1 MDQDRPEE
9 THLEAAGKPRREAL
23 LVSTG
28 VVGAMTLVSRI
39 TGLARDIGF
48 SHWFGAGLVMD
59 AFFVAFKI
67 PNLLRRFFAEGAFS
81 QAFVPVLSEF
91 RGTRTA
97 DETRALIDKIAGTL
111 TVVLFVFTVLGVLA
125 APLLILVFAPGF
137 IGDDARRVLATD
149 MLRLT
154 LPYLFFVSLTAFAGA
169 ILNVHRRFAV
179 PAFTPVLL
187 NAVLIVFAALVA
199 PRLERPAIGLAAG
212 VFAAGVVQLAF
223 QVPFLLRLGLL
234 PRPRLA
240 LGDGDVARVLRLMTP
255 ALFGSSIVQIN
266 LMLDMLIASFL
277 AAGSISWLY
286 YSDRL
291 MEFPLG
297 IVGVALG
304 TVILPSLAE
313 QHARKSPE
321 AFSATLDWALRWV
334 LVITVPAAVGLFL
347 LSAPLLATIFH
358 GGEFDASDVGMSAA
372 SLAAFAPGLI
382 GFVGVKVLAP
392 AYFARQDT
400 RTPVRI
406 GVRTVLI
413 NLVLNVVL
421 VNLLIHTGWAPPHA
435 GLALATSVS
444 GLCNAGMLLS
454 GLVCAGVYR
463 TRTRWAPLVARVAL
477 ACAAMVVFV
486 VAMQA
491 ALGDWLAMSTKAQ
504 VAWLGALVVGAV
516 LVYAFACITTGLGP
530 RALRAEHDA
539 ERAPSAPRAGA

>member
-1 MDQDRPEE
+1 MS
-9 THLEAAGKPRREAL
+9 TEARGSGRERL
-23 LVSTG
+23 LTSTG
-28 VVGAMTLVSRI
+28 VVSAMTLLSRI

-48 SHWFGAGLVMD
+48 SHWFGAGVVMD

-81 QAFVPVLSEF
+81 QAFVPVLSEY

-97 DETRALIDKIAGTL
+97 GETRVLIDKIAGTL
-111 TVVLFVFTVLGVLA
+111 TVVLFAITALGVVA

-137 IGDDARRVLATD
+137 VGDDGRYALATD

-187 NAVLIVFAALVA
+187 NVVMIVFAALVA
-199 PRLERPAIGLAAG
+199 PRMERPAIGLAAG
-212 VFAAGVVQLAF
+212 VFAAGVVQLVF
-223 QVPFLLRLGLL
+223 QAPFLLRLGLL

-240 LGDGDVARVLRLMTP
+240 FRDGEVARVLRLMTP
-255 ALFGSSIVQIN
+255 ALFGSSIVQIS

-297 IVGVALG
+297 VVGIALG
-304 TVILPSLAE
+304 TVILPNLAE
-313 QHARKSPE
+313 QYARRSDD
-321 AFSATLDWALRWV
+321 AFVATLDWALRWV
-334 LVITVPAAVGLFL
+334 LVITLPAAVGLL
-347 LSAPLLATIFH
+347 LLAEPLLATIFH
-358 GGEFDASDVGMSAA
+358 GGKFDAEDVRMSAA
-372 SLAAFAPGLI
+372 SLVAFAPGLI

-406 GVRTVLI
+406 GVRTVLL

-421 VNLLIHTGWAPPHA
+421 VMLLIRTEWAPAHA
-435 GLALATSVS
+435 GLALATSIS
-444 GLCNAGMLLS
+444 GLCNAGMLLR
-454 GLVCAGVYR
+454 GLVSSGIYR
-463 TRTRWAPLVARVAL
+463 TRTRWLPLFVRVAA
-477 ACAAMVVFV
+477 ACAAMAVFV
-486 VAMQA
+486 AVAA
-491 ALGDWLAMSTKAQ
+491 RALGDWLAMSTKAQ
-504 VAWLGALVVGAV
+504 VAWLGLLVAGAV
-516 LVYAFACITTGLGP
+516 LVYAGACLAVGIGP
-530 RALRAEHDA
+530 RALRAEPDA
-539 ERAPSAPRAGA
+539 EDAPPAGPAGG